1 MRMRAGLGLVAVFAE
16 WCVSSC
22 RSVCPG
28 LMTFSCMYAVA
39 ACSATPQQAQSE
51 TEEAKRRRTS
61 YSSLPTSFIASLV
74 LPAPANMRGVYHLEC
89 EVKYGD
95 MEIQLQLP
103 EIGFEAMP
111 SRVPLEWSP
120 LDVVYFLRSQ
130 RLPIDPAAEQLS
142 NHEGTAVD
150 GPMLVRDGTCS
161 RHGVAPALAMP

>member
-1 MRMRAGLGLVAVFAE
+1 
-16 WCVSSC
+16 
-22 RSVCPG
+22 
-28 LMTFSCMYAVA
+28 MYAAA

-89 EVKYGD
+89 EVKHGD

-150 GPMLVRDGTCS
+150 GPMLVRDGTCPAMVCPCPCNAVAVVMPWVHSIPSATS
-161 RHGVAPALAMP
+161 RECCR